1 MKIINNF
8 KEYIVNNK
16 FVINIYDNL
25 IDIINYT
32 SIGLIEENKISI
44 IGDNKNILIIGKTL
58 SLKKMLNK
66 EILISGI
73 IKKIEF
79 RW

>member
-44 IGDNKNILIIGKTL
+44 IGDNKNILIIGKNL

-79 RW
+79 R

>member
-44 IGDNKNILIIGKTL
+44 IGDNKNILIIAKTL

-73 IKKIEF
+73 IKK
-79 RW
+79 

>member
-32 SIGLIEENKISI
+32 SIGLIEEDKISI
-44 IGDNKNILIIGKTL
+44 IGDNKNILIIGKNL

-79 RW
+79 R

>member
-79 RW
+79 R